1 MSTKK
6 RLLTI
11 EEQLKRCGIQISQ
24 LTNGM
29 YKVQNGI
36 PYHDF
41 MQVLQNIDHM
51 QATSRYEWKNL
62 PNNLTSYLI
71 ESMLYMQKGLSMFYA
86 NKTLYVLPYTFSG
99 TLNYYSYPTKV
110 SPITLNGERIL
121 DKELIVAQN
130 GNINSKANCV
140 LLFDR
145 PPIYA
150 NNYIP
155 QRVLSQE
162 LLEVQ
167 NEILKRAQ
175 INLYNSTKKLM
186 YGVDNEAQAKQAKL
200 DVESSLASDSP
211 VSIYV
216 KGDNF
221 DSEMLTAPITN
232 EVNTIM
238 LYFQNINNLRVGS
251 LGLTSGTITEKKE
264 RMTNSEID
272 TNSMQNYLILWQGLQ
287 TRKQA
292 LTLLKEIYKDV
303 EEIQQIEV
311 DYSPIVKATIK
322 NYMLGDNPDAQSNPL
337 DEEKEVEQQ

>member
-1 MSTKK
+1 MK
-6 RLLTI
+6 
-11 EEQLKRCGIQISQ
+11 
-24 LTNGM
+24 
-29 YKVQNGI
+29 YK
-36 PYHDF
+36 
-41 MQVLQNIDHM
+41 
-51 QATSRYEWKNL
+51 
-62 PNNLTSYLI
+62 
-71 ESMLYMQKGLSMFYA
+71 
-86 NKTLYVLPYTFSG
+86 YVLPYTFSG

-292 LTLLKEIYKDV
+292 LNLLKEIYKDV
-303 EEIQQIEV
+303 EEIQKLEV
-311 DYSPIVKATIK
+311 DYSPIVNCTI
-322 NYMLGDNPDAQSNPL
+322 NNFMIGDNDNVDVKPL
-337 DEEKEVEQQ
+337 DEEKEVDKQ